1 MLSMFVIISISFSLF
16 VVSICAPWVLSDH
29 NKFLSDFVNQ
39 ELLAFLGI
47 TVTISLASGAN
58 IFLELNKMEEKI
70 QKSIFKKSKKCVK
83 FSCYFLIALMMFSV
97 FLVTIKPLTP
107 ENEIC
112 RALIN
117 SFGLIVVFSNILIML
132 DLTMMIFSVERD
144 YDN

>member
-1 MLSMFVIISISFSLF
+1 MVFKFLIISISFSLL
-16 VVSICAPWVLSDH
+16 VISTCAPWVLSDH

-58 IFLELNKMEEKI
+58 LFLELNKMEEKI
-70 QKSIFKKSKKCVK
+70 QKPIFRESKKCVK
-83 FSCYFLIALMMFSV
+83 ISCYFLIFLMLFSV
-97 FLVTIKPLTP
+97 CLVTIKPLTP

-117 SFGLIVVFSNILIML
+117 SLGLIVVFANILVML
-132 DLTMMIFSVERD
+132 DLTLMIFSIENNFED
-144 YDN
+144 